1 MLLLL
6 CVMWRMEHKPT
17 RVSNFEDFPQTFDSS
32 ATFSHVLV
40 HPPPLLCSV
49 VVIVSWHLA
58 MIREIIWAVHGE
70 WGEGWAGRSGKL
82 AVIYTEHCTRK
93 IAKKKQKQHRERSKE
108 FFFELETTFVFTHVI
123 IIRTMGR
130 QEDAEQTFTSFSSWF
145 SKALWRSDIESNELM
160 KQMKFRGKSCKVP
173 ARSHASLSMTFPLNL
188 LMIA

>member
-108 FFFELETTFVFTHVI
+108 FF
-123 IIRTMGR
+123 
-130 QEDAEQTFTSFSSWF
+130 SSWKQHLF
-145 SKALWRSDIESNELM
+145 SLM
-160 KQMKFRGKSCKVP
+160 W
-173 ARSHASLSMTFPLNL
+173 SLYVQWADNGGCGANFYFIFQL
-188 LMIA
+188 I